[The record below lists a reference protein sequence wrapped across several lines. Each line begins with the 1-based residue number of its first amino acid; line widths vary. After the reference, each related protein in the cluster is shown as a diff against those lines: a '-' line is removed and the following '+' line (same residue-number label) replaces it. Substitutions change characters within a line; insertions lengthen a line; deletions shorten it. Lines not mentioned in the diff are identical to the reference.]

1 MVFTGLIQST
11 RLMRLYRMCGI
22 HRVCRGVIVYRI
34 VFLEFQGLVGLS
46 GLIELIGFV
55 GFRLLLKG
63 QGLGLGPLGRD
74 YLWCFLECVRFFCS
88 LSFSPNFDME
98 THPARSSRK
107 I

>member
-1 MVFTGLIQST
+1 MAFTGLIQST

-34 VFLEFQGLVGLS
+34 VFLEFPGLMGLVGLS

-74 YLWCFLECVRFFCS
+74 YLWCFLECVCVFRRAVI
-88 LSFSPNFDME
+88 SFSPN
-98 THPARSSRK
+98 
-107 I
+107 